1 MRFFTYFTR
10 RERRGLL
17 FLFLII
23 LALQLLT
30 IILKHTPYNTPLIEE
45 SIEEHAFLKHLDS
58 LRHHQQETQS
68 FKMKPYNPNYI
79 SDYKGYVLGMTPEE
93 IDRLHRFRTSGQ
105 WINSSKAFQEVT
117 GVSDSLL
124 DAISPLFKFPDW
136 VSSGNR
142 YQSTK
147 SNLNKTFDQKKDLN
161 LATARELQHING
173 VGEVLSQRIINY
185 RKRFDG
191 GFIDDVQLIDIYG
204 LSNEVIQRIKQ
215 EFTVKTPREIHQVN
229 LNTATVDQLV
239 EIQHIDYELAYN
251 IIEHR
256 TLRTKFQTLDELTN
270 VNDFPTNKLEIIR
283 LYLYIN

>member
-1 MRFFTYFTR
+1 M
-10 RERRGLL
+10 
-17 FLFLII
+17 
-23 LALQLLT
+23 
-30 IILKHTPYNTPLIEE
+30 
-45 SIEEHAFLKHLDS
+45 
-58 LRHHQQETQS
+58 
-68 FKMKPYNPNYI
+68 
-79 SDYKGYVLGMTPEE
+79 
-93 IDRLHRFRTSGQ
+93 
-105 WINSSKAFQEVT
+105 
-117 GVSDSLL
+117 SDSLL

-161 LATARELQHING
+161 LATARELQQING

-204 LSNEVIQRIKQ
+204 LSNEVIKRIKQ

-239 EIQHIDYELAYN
+239 EIKHIDYELAYN

>member
-1 MRFFTYFTR
+1 
-10 RERRGLL
+10 
-17 FLFLII
+17 
-23 LALQLLT
+23 
-30 IILKHTPYNTPLIEE
+30 
-45 SIEEHAFLKHLDS
+45 
-58 LRHHQQETQS
+58 
-68 FKMKPYNPNYI
+68 MKPYNPNYI

-251 IIEHR
+251 IIENR